1 MSLRPGLLEPDTDSE
16 TRLIGQI
23 CGKYLIFKI
32 KILWIS
38 QMKYKCK
45 FLSSVFYGHS
55 VLNSEFKTNLR

>member
-38 QMKYKCK
+38 LNEIHEKFGPPDKTDIYIYIYKDIK
-45 FLSSVFYGHS
+45 DIF
-55 VLNSEFKTNLR
+55 